1 MTVLYF
7 CAGTLLPT
15 NMREQ
20 LFIIDTADT
29 LMDIDTNV
37 HGDYIAL
44 TSKNEII
51 TPAFTTRLAAGIKF
65 PMVRQLSETLFLL
78 ASCRSD
84 NTDNAFIYDRNGQ
97 LQQSFFAGDGIQDI
111 LVVNDKIVFTYFD
124 EGVFGIEGPNN
135 EGLVVFDFQGN
146 RLFGFN
152 SVANWAIADCYC
164 ACLFDQ
170 HSVLFYPYTE
180 FELTELRLDT
190 FQWKTHHIPADLNGA
205 CAISARGSEVILHGP
220 YKHKDGLFLWNI
232 NGNKLSH
239 QGSFGNRLKGLTD
252 GKFMSYKK
260 NGFGILDPFTD
271 E

>member
-1 MTVLYF
+1 
-7 CAGTLLPT
+7 
-15 NMREQ
+15 MREQ

-124 EGVFGIEGPNN
+124 EGVLASRAPIMKDLLFSIFRAIGYLASIQWPT
-135 EGLVVFDFQGN
+135 GL
-146 RLFGFN
+146 LPI
-152 SVANWAIADCYC
+152 AIAP
-164 ACLFDQ
+164 ACLTNIQ
-170 HSVLFYPYTE
+170 FYS
-180 FELTELRLDT
+180 
-190 FQWKTHHIPADLNGA
+190 IPIPN
-205 CAISARGSEVILHGP
+205 
-220 YKHKDGLFLWNI
+220 
-232 NGNKLSH
+232 LS
-239 QGSFGNRLKGLTD
+239 
-252 GKFMSYKK
+252 
-260 NGFGILDPFTD
+260 
-271 E
+271 